1 MELSSSRLE
10 NLGDGVNLA
19 GLILLLLTAFF
30 AALANL
36 SIKIGVSR
44 TSGSEPFVRAV
55 WHLIWQPAFVGG
67 MLLMG
72 IAGLM
77 WFRVLAT
84 QKLSTCYPLFVSL
97 TYSLITIASFYFLH
111 EQISAQ
117 KLAGLITIIV
127 GITIVARG

>member
-1 MELSSSRLE
+1 
-10 NLGDGVNLA
+10 VNLA
-19 GLILLLLTAFF
+19 GFVLLLLTAFF

-44 TSGSEPFVRAV
+44 TVVSEPIMRALLQ
-55 WHLIWQPAFVGG
+55 LIWQPAFVVG

-84 QKLSTCYPLFVSL
+84 QRLSTCYPLFVSL
-97 TYSLITIASFYFLH
+97 TYFLITIASFYFLH

-117 KLAGLITIIV
+117 KFAGLITIIV